1 MYTAGQLQDL
11 KDNYAKGI
19 LSAELAGE
27 KVTFASGKEMRRR
40 IREIEAE
47 VLGSSNETTV
57 SYAVTGRGL

>member
-1 MYTAGQLQDL
+1 MYTAAQLQEL

-40 IREIEAE
+40 IREIESE
-47 VLGSSNETTV
+47 VQGSSNGMSV
-57 SYAVTGRGL
+57 SYATTGRGL